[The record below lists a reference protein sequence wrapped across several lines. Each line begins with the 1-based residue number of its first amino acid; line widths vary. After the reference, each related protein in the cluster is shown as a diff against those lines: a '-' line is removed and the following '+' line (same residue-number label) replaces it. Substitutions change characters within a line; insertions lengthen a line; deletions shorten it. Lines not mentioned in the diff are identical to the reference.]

1 MLTSIRARVICAFV
15 ALVVF
20 SVVVSTAAN
29 YLIARNSMWDATDSS
44 LSTSLN
50 DHARVIGDWVA
61 EKTRLVD
68 SLQDVVLTDSPDA
81 MLKQIQ
87 VAGGFFDVGVGYPDK
102 KTKFTDWPNIPATY
116 DPTTRPWY
124 KGAVEAGKP
133 AAIPYISTSKA
144 LLVALAIPVMR
155 EGKLKA
161 VLVGDVALDSVV
173 ETIKAIHP
181 TPESFGMLIDKN
193 GRIIAHPNAELRF
206 KQATDIAPEFAQ
218 LSSAADDKAS
228 APMKIVVDG
237 RAKLVRAQKIRG
249 TDWSIV
255 IAIDE
260 SEAMAGARS
269 LLNTSLLSLIL
280 IVGIASVI
288 GVAVTATA
296 FRRLGQVSQ
305 AMAAIG
311 SGSGDLTQRLPDQG
325 KDEVAVI
332 SRSFNQFVGQLQNVM
347 LDIRDAS
354 EAVRTASNEIAT
366 ANQDLS
372 TRTESAAAS
381 LEQTAASMAEISET
395 VGRST
400 AAAKQADQR
409 SSSAT
414 EIASQGGKVV
424 SDAVTTI
431 GEIEKVSGQI
441 GAIITVIDGIAF
453 QTNILALNAAVEA
466 ARAGEQGRGFAV
478 VAHEVRSLAKRSA
491 EAAREVKEL
500 VETTVSRVSAGS
512 VQVRQ
517 AGTTMGE
524 IVTQSADVQSLI
536 SGIARATDEQMRG
549 IQEVNRAVIQ
559 LDSMVQQ
566 NAALVEQSAA
576 ASATLQAQA
585 NTLASTIGRFRIS

>member
-15 ALVVF
+15 ALVIFAVLL
-20 SVVVSTAAN
+20 STTAS
-29 YLIARNSMWDATDSS
+29 YLIARESMWDATDSS
-44 LSTSLN
+44 LSTSVN
-50 DHARVIGDWVA
+50 DHARVIGDWVE
-61 EKTRLVD
+61 EKTQLVN
-68 SLQDVVLTDSPDA
+68 SLQDVVLAPEPDA

-87 VAGGFFDVGVGYPDK
+87 VAGRFFDVGVGYPDK

-116 DPTTRPWY
+116 DPTSRPWY
-124 KGAVEAGKP
+124 QGAVKAGKP

-155 EGKLKA
+155 EGNLKA

-181 TPESFGMLIDKN
+181 TPESFGMLIDQN
-193 GRIIAHPNAELRF
+193 GRIIAHPNPELRF
-206 KQATDIAPEFAQ
+206 KQVTDIAPGFGQ
-218 LSSAADDKAS
+218 LNATAEGNAA

-237 RAKLVRAQKIRG
+237 RVKLVRAQKIRG

-255 IAIDE
+255 IAVDE
-260 SEAMAGARS
+260 AEAMEGARS
-269 LLNTSLLSLIL
+269 LLQASLLAL
-280 IVGIASVI
+280 IVIAGIASVI
-288 GVAVTATA
+288 GVAVTTTA

-325 KDEVAVI
+325 KDEVAII
-332 SRSFNQFVGQLQNVM
+332 SRSFNQFVGQLQSVM

-354 EAVRTASNEIAT
+354 EAVRSASDEIAT

-372 TRTESAAAS
+372 SRTESAAAS
-381 LEQTAASMAEISET
+381 LQQTAASMAEISET
-395 VGRST
+395 VQRST
-400 AAAKQADQR
+400 AATEEANQR
-409 SSSAT
+409 SSTAT
-414 EIASQGGKVV
+414 EIASQGGKLAA
-424 SDAVTTI
+424 DAVSTM

-441 GAIITVIDGIAF
+441 GAIISVIDGIAF

-466 ARAGEQGRGFAV
+466 ARAGDQGRGFAV
-478 VAHEVRSLAKRSA
+478 VAHEVRNLAQRSA
-491 EAAREVKEL
+491 EAAREVKDL

-517 AGTTMGE
+517 AGKTMSE

-536 SGIARATDEQMRG
+536 SGIARATHEQTSG

-559 LDSMVQQ
+559 LDAMVQQ
-566 NAALVEQSAA
+566 NAALVEESAA
-576 ASATLQAQA
+576 ASASLQTQA
-585 NTLASTIGRFRIS
+585 NTLASTIGRFKIA